1 MIGVLQLLQR
11 LPDFTIALSGK
22 PILPTPIA
30 KDPGVF
36 LDQYLSYDEHIRKTV
51 ASCMNKLIW
60 INRIKH
66 LFDKEF
72 LSLIINSFVFSRL
85 FCCSSVWSNTSAINI
100 HTLQLVQNFVARIIL
115 GLCKYDH
122 ISAGL
127 RSLRWLNV
135 KQILMVNDAVMMHRC
150 LGGLSPS
157 YLSCLSDKF
166 SARATIHNRQTRY
179 RNSLNIPYYR
189 ITAVQ
194 RAFCYRG
201 VKIWNNLSKDLREI
215 TNTIAFKRHL
225 IKELT
230 CDMN

>member
-1 MIGVLQLLQR
+1 M
-11 LPDFTIALSGK
+11 
-22 PILPTPIA
+22 
-30 KDPGVF
+30 F
-36 LDQYLSYDEHIRKTV
+36 LDQYLSYNEHICTTV
-51 ASCMNKLIW
+51 ASCMNKLIQ

-66 LFDKEF
+66 LFDKET

-85 FCCSSVWSNTSAINI
+85 FCCSSVWSNNSAINI
-100 HTLQLVQNFVARIIL
+100 HTLQLVQNFVARVIL

-201 VKIWNNLSKDLREI
+201 VKKWNNLSKDLREI